1 MTPAQIALL
10 LIFLSHLCQK
20 TISEMD
26 AEAVKNYTK
35 CLNFAALK
43 HSTQR
48 RKDKAQTPY
57 INHPIGVANIL
68 ANEGNVTDLDVLMA
82 AVLHDTV
89 EDTDCSFDE
98 IEENFGKEIRSIVE
112 EVTDDKTL
120 PKMERKRLQILHAKT
135 ASPKAKL
142 VKLGDKLYNLRDLQ
156 RETPEGWTQQRV
168 DEYFVWAKKVVDNCK
183 GTNKELEDKL
193 DELFRSQNIIE

>member
-1 MTPAQIALL
+1 MDSADI
-10 LIFLSHLCQK
+10 QK
-20 TISEMD
+20 
-26 AEAVKNYTK
+26 YTK
-35 CLNFAALK
+35 CLNFAAIK

-48 RKDKAQTPY
+48 RKNKEKTPY

-68 ANEGNVTDLDVLMA
+68 ANEGDITDLDVLMA

-89 EDTDCSFDE
+89 EDTDCSFEE
-98 IEENFGKEIRSIVE
+98 IEEHFGKEIRGIVE

-120 PKMERKRLQILHAKT
+120 PKMERKALQIVHAKT

-142 VKLGDKLYNLRDLQ
+142 IKLGDKLYNLRDL
-156 RETPEGWTQQRV
+156 EKEIPEGWTQERA

-183 GTNKELEDKL
+183 GTNKKLEDKL
-193 DELFRSQNIIE
+193 DELFRSRNIE